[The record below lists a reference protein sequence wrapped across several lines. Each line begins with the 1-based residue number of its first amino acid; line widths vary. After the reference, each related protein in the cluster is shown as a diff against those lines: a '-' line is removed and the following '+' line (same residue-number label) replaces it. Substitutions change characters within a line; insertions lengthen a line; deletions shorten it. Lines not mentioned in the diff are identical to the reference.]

1 MAIPSELN
9 ALIERLNQELDTIER
24 EATAGLNLARVS
36 MERFPNNFTLVQLF
50 AFLNTSMFFAETS
63 RRRIQVSVEYLSAND
78 VIIEEKIQEVGED
91 LAIELGQVLETKI
104 TVGRVKTRLE
114 NLQ

>member
-1 MAIPSELN
+1 M
-9 ALIERLNQELDTIER
+9 
-24 EATAGLNLARVS
+24 
-36 MERFPNNFTLVQLF
+36 VQLF
-50 AFLNTSMFFAETS
+50 AFVNTSMFFAETS

-78 VIIEEKIQEVGED
+78 VITEEKIQEVGED